1 MAREHSREY
10 SNKAALAMV
19 RSLFISTACARGV
32 DFPTLLNVQ
41 AQRFFSRKIIM
52 KSMKL
57 VLLCLVGMMVGTC
70 SIFAPTKKGSVVQ
83 REELAEDSDSAFES
97 ADEGDAMDDVAQ
109 MDDVSDDIQVLPV
122 DENDAAK
129 GLGLVQKDTGAQN
142 LQASLDQIKAYTQQ
156 MQQLVDVLAQQVAGN
171 AREVAAV
178 VDDLSGAVQGAQGD
192 LDDAQQR
199 LDMRD
204 TLLTQAR

>member
-97 ADEGDAMDDVAQ
+97 ADEGDAMDDV
-109 MDDVSDDIQVLPV
+109 SDDIQVLPV